1 MGKVLLN
8 LKRKRNNSG
17 STIVI
22 VLIMTSFVLILS
34 TLITTTTMVNL
45 KMKMIASQSKKTF
58 YTSEEAVD
66 EIYAALG
73 KASMECFNASY
84 EEQLTTLSS
93 YSKVVSDQHN
103 NFATLVEIDNE
114 KANVALRENYMQK
127 LIGKLL
133 PDFKTT
139 DFSPVYNNNYSF
151 DGHKE
156 KFIEILNSYLEAQLL
171 H

>member
-73 KASMECFNASY
+73 K
-84 EEQLTTLSS
+84 
-93 YSKVVSDQHN
+93 
-103 NFATLVEIDNE
+103 
-114 KANVALRENYMQK
+114 
-127 LIGKLL
+127 IGRAH
-133 PDFKTT
+133 
-139 DFSPVYNNNYSF
+139 V
-151 DGHKE
+151 
-156 KFIEILNSYLEAQLL
+156 
-171 H
+171 

>member
-84 EEQLTTLSS
+84 EVIVRSFLTSIIILQLW
-93 YSKVVSDQHN
+93 
-103 NFATLVEIDNE
+103 
-114 KANVALRENYMQK
+114 LR
-127 LIGKLL
+127 LIMKKQMLL
-133 PDFKTT
+133 
-139 DFSPVYNNNYSF
+139 
-151 DGHKE
+151 
-156 KFIEILNSYLEAQLL
+156 
-171 H
+171 

>member
-58 YTSEEAVD
+58 PALPSE
-66 EIYAALG
+66 ALPRYG
-73 KASMECFNASY
+73 
-84 EEQLTTLSS
+84 
-93 YSKVVSDQHN
+93 
-103 NFATLVEIDNE
+103 
-114 KANVALRENYMQK
+114 
-127 LIGKLL
+127 LL
-133 PDFKTT
+133 
-139 DFSPVYNNNYSF
+139 
-151 DGHKE
+151 
-156 KFIEILNSYLEAQLL
+156 
-171 H
+171 

>member
-84 EEQLTTLSS
+84 EEQLDRKS
-93 YSKVVSDQHN
+93 VV
-103 NFATLVEIDNE
+103 
-114 KANVALRENYMQK
+114 
-127 LIGKLL
+127 
-133 PDFKTT
+133 
-139 DFSPVYNNNYSF
+139 
-151 DGHKE
+151 
-156 KFIEILNSYLEAQLL
+156 
-171 H
+171 